1 MKKKL
6 RIAILS
12 RGPGLYS
19 TRSLYTAARNRGHR
33 VWITDHMKCN
43 LLVNSG
49 KNDILYYNNRFMPVD
64 AIIPRIGASVTDHGA
79 ALIRQ
84 FEENGIY
91 TLLSSEAL
99 VLARNKFSCLQKLAA
114 NGIGV
119 PTTLLPATSDMA
131 WHMLDKIKGPPYIIK
146 LAKGTHGVG
155 VLKAASKGDAA
166 RLLDTFQQLK
176 GMVMIQEYIA
186 ESSGKDIRIIVV
198 GNEIVASMERSSS
211 GGDFRSN
218 LHLGGTSRKID
229 ITEEEAATAI
239 QSAQLMGLEVAGVD
253 LLRSNR
259 GPLVLEVN
267 ASPGLEG
274 IEKTTEVDISG
285 RIISHLEKVLE
296 KGKSEE
302 KE

>member
-19 TRSLYTAARNRGHR
+19 TRSLYTAARARGHR
-33 VWITDHMKCN
+33 IWITDHMKCN
-43 LLVNSG
+43 LLVETGQTN
-49 KNDILYYNNRFMPVD
+49 ILYYNNKFMQVD

-84 FEENGIY
+84 FEHKGIY
-91 TLLSSEAL
+91 TLLGSEAL

-114 NGIGV
+114 NGIGI

-131 WHMLDKIKGPPYIIK
+131 WHMVEKIKGPPYIIK

-155 VLKAASKGDAA
+155 VLKANTKGDAA
-166 RLLDTFQQLK
+166 RLIDTFQQLK
-176 GMVMIQEYIA
+176 GMVMIQEYIS
-186 ESSGKDIRIIVV
+186 ESSGKDIRIIIV
-198 GNEIVASMERSSS
+198 GGQVVASMERSAL

-218 LHLGGTSRKID
+218 LHLGGTSKKID
-229 ITEEEAATAI
+229 ITEEEATVAI
-239 QSAQLMGLEVAGVD
+239 KSAQLMGLEVAGVD

-274 IEKTTEVDISG
+274 IEKTTGVDISG
-285 RIISHLEKVLE
+285 KILEHLEEVLNNRF
-296 KGKSEE
+296 S
-302 KE
+302 

>member
-49 KNDILYYNNRFMPVD
+49 KNDILYYNNQFMPVD

-84 FEENGIY
+84 FEHRGTY

-114 NGIGV
+114 NGINI
-119 PTTLLPATSDMA
+119 PKTLLPATSDMA
-131 WHMLDKIKGPPYIIK
+131 WHMLEKIKGPPYIIK

-155 VLKAASKGDAA
+155 VLKAPTRGDAA
-166 RLLDTFQQLK
+166 QLLDSFQQLK

-186 ESSGKDIRIIVV
+186 ESSGKDVRIIVV
-198 GNEIVASMERSSS
+198 GDHVVASMERSAL

-218 LHLGGTSRKID
+218 LHLGGTSRKIE
-229 ITEEEAATAI
+229 ITEEEAFIAI
-239 QSAQLMGLEVAGVD
+239 KSTKLMGLEVAGVD
-253 LLRSNR
+253 LLRSNS

-274 IEKTTEVDISG
+274 IEKTTGVDISG
-285 RIISHLEKVLE
+285 QIIEHLEKILE
-296 KGKSEE
+296 KGGAPTQ
-302 KE
+302 